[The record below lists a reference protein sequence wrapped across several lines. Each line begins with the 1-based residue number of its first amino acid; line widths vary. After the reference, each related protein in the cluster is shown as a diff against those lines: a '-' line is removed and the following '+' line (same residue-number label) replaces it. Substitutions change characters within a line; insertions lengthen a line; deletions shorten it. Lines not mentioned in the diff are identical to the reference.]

1 MKKIH
6 NIETT
11 NFKKLTEFLNEKHK
25 SCKGTEYDQLLKEFE
40 NKKTELKFQDK
51 KIDELS
57 ELVETQQK
65 KIEKFGF
72 VEEGETFD

>member
-1 MKKIH
+1 MEKLKKQVSFLETENQKLKRKLKDAQSSIESMKKIH

-40 NKKTELKFQDK
+40 NKKTELKF
-51 KIDELS
+51 
-57 ELVETQQK
+57 
-65 KIEKFGF
+65 
-72 VEEGETFD
+72 